1 MTFLWTF
8 ICFIFLKIYNV
19 PQQNWPLFLQAHNS
33 INKASNSNLLG
44 VKWKPLISTFQW
56 CHWIWDFYLNCLR
69 YLRKHDSN
77 LDIEAAQNDLLLIQG
92 VCKERL
98 ISIWWLI
105 NLVWKLPYCVIKD
118 SFEILRFSAFIW
130 AQEKGHFMQKQLR
143 KLCLKCI
150 NNQSF
155 WAVSISKLLSCFLT
169 YLRQFQSKSH
179 IQWHHWKAEI
189 KGFHLTPRM
198 MGLEALLM

>member
-1 MTFLWTF
+1 MLTWLTA
-8 ICFIFLKIYNV
+8 LKRLDMSSYRSCTAWALITSYLKNKYTAWASWAFNYMQKRNTAWALLCSYMYNV

-105 NLVWKLPYCVIKD
+105 NLVWKLPYV
-118 SFEILRFSAFIW
+118 
-130 AQEKGHFMQKQLR
+130 
-143 KLCLKCI
+143 
-150 NNQSF
+150 
-155 WAVSISKLLSCFLT
+155 
-169 YLRQFQSKSH
+169 
-179 IQWHHWKAEI
+179 
-189 KGFHLTPRM
+189 
-198 MGLEALLM
+198 